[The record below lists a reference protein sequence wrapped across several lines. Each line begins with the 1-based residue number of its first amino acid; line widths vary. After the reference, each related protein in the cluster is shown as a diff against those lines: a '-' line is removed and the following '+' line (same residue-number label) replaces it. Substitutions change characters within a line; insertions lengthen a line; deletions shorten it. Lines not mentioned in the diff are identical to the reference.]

1 MRWIFC
7 VSGEG
12 ENFFKDIYT
21 NSARQNASTLYFHPR
36 LHALMLEN
44 TERALER
51 ERGWDSNPGLS
62 SSAAHWLIGSKKNLH
77 AVLLLEFQVLLVE
90 GVDTIDH
97 GLDQLDLGVSQTM
110 LVGNV
115 VGVSSLAAG
124 FAAGSTGL
132 DGQLLAPRLQLVNAL
147 LGVSGQVD
155 VDGSSHA
162 SAQVGGAR
170 VNVAELG
177 GNLEVLAALGLDG
190 VLDSLDAS
198 GEPLEDALDVTSLL
212 HGDDAELIL
221 LVDPDQESFGG
232 VVENAT
238 ALGPV
243 TLHASDLQV
252 GVTGHEEEMVIDQLL
267 AHLLVHASQAVVV
280 ASQVTSE
287 LGEGILHQVL
297 DSDTLFLGDSGGQT
311 ESLDGAADTDSDGVD
326 WDLGV
331 DVSVDLADVHVRGVG
346 EVGWETV
353 VLADQRVED
362 IGEVDVGVLVTGV
375 DAAVLVVEI
384 DGASNGLG
392 QGEAGSLGDN
402 ASELVPLLLGH
413 VLCNQA
419 VGGLDV
425 GEFWCGHFCL
435 FVCCLRDG
443 LSCSTVGGRV
453 PMPM

>member
-51 ERGWDSNPGLS
+51 ERGWGSNPGLS

-77 AVLLLEFQVLLVE
+77 AVFLLEFQVLLVE
-90 GVDTIDH
+90 DVDT
-97 GLDQLDLGVSQTM
+97 
-110 LVGNV
+110 
-115 VGVSSLAAG
+115 
-124 FAAGSTGL
+124 
-132 DGQLLAPRLQLVNAL
+132 L

-375 DAAVLVVEI
+375 DAAVLVVEL
-384 DGASNGLG
+384 DGASNGLA
-392 QGEAGSLGDN
+392 QGEAGSLGDD
-402 ASELVPLLLGH
+402 ATELVPFLLGH
-413 VLCNQA
+413 VLSDQA

-425 GEFWCGHFCL
+425 GEFWSGHFCL

-443 LSCSTVGGRV
+443 LSCSTVRGRV

>member
-51 ERGWDSNPGLS
+51 ERGWGSNPGLS

-77 AVLLLEFQVLLVE
+77 AVFLLEFQVLLVE
-90 GVDTIDH
+90 GVDT
-97 GLDQLDLGVSQTM
+97 M
-110 LVGNV
+110 
-115 VGVSSLAAG
+115 
-124 FAAGSTGL
+124 
-132 DGQLLAPRLQLVNAL
+132 

-280 ASQVTSE
+280 AGQVTSE

-353 VLADQRVED
+353 VLADRRVED

-375 DAAVLVVEI
+375 DAAVLVVEL
-384 DGASNGLG
+384 DGASNGLA
-392 QGEAGSLGDN
+392 QGEAGSLGDD
-402 ASELVPLLLGH
+402 ATELVPFLLGH
-413 VLCNQA
+413 VLSDQA

-425 GEFWCGHFCL
+425 GEFWSGHFCL

-443 LSCSTVGGRV
+443 LSCSTVRGRV

>member
-51 ERGWDSNPGLS
+51 ERGWGSNPGLS

-77 AVLLLEFQVLLVE
+77 AVFLLEFQVLLVE
-90 GVDTIDH
+90 GVDT
-97 GLDQLDLGVSQTM
+97 M
-110 LVGNV
+110 
-115 VGVSSLAAG
+115 
-124 FAAGSTGL
+124 
-132 DGQLLAPRLQLVNAL
+132 

-287 LGEGILHQVL
+287 LGEGVLHQVL

-346 EVGWETV
+346 EVGWE
-353 VLADQRVED
+353 
-362 IGEVDVGVLVTGV
+362 
-375 DAAVLVVEI
+375 
-384 DGASNGLG
+384 
-392 QGEAGSLGDN
+392 
-402 ASELVPLLLGH
+402 
-413 VLCNQA
+413 
-419 VGGLDV
+419 
-425 GEFWCGHFCL
+425 
-435 FVCCLRDG
+435 
-443 LSCSTVGGRV
+443 
-453 PMPM
+453 

>member
-51 ERGWDSNPGLS
+51 ERGWGSNPGLS

-77 AVLLLEFQVLLVE
+77 AVFLLEFQVLLVE
-90 GVDTIDH
+90 GVDT
-97 GLDQLDLGVSQTM
+97 M
-110 LVGNV
+110 
-115 VGVSSLAAG
+115 
-124 FAAGSTGL
+124 
-132 DGQLLAPRLQLVNAL
+132 

-252 GVTGHEEEMVIDQLL
+252 GV
-267 AHLLVHASQAVVV
+267 
-280 ASQVTSE
+280 
-287 LGEGILHQVL
+287 
-297 DSDTLFLGDSGGQT
+297 
-311 ESLDGAADTDSDGVD
+311 
-326 WDLGV
+326 
-331 DVSVDLADVHVRGVG
+331 
-346 EVGWETV
+346 
-353 VLADQRVED
+353 
-362 IGEVDVGVLVTGV
+362 
-375 DAAVLVVEI
+375 
-384 DGASNGLG
+384 
-392 QGEAGSLGDN
+392 
-402 ASELVPLLLGH
+402 
-413 VLCNQA
+413 
-419 VGGLDV
+419 
-425 GEFWCGHFCL
+425 
-435 FVCCLRDG
+435 
-443 LSCSTVGGRV
+443 
-453 PMPM
+453 